1 MAIAVD
7 YREFTPRNSRD
18 DLIRKVEQAPVEHAE
33 AVLAAYDLLQ
43 RLHEKGMIDL
53 LNGLLSAGDTVVER
67 VVDVVSSKEMVTA
80 LRIALIFSNLLSS
93 IDPDKL
99 HAVISN
105 AGKDAPS
112 LLAIGK
118 QAASKDAR
126 RGMAAAVGLLNVFGE
141 ALNAQQAGRAKRA
154 RYFMDGC
161 HGRNYRAID
170 IGKRSR
176 FLNVMA
182 ERVTGF
188 TSQTA
193 EETLAVEEPLEIQ
206 LGYGKAEDER

>member
-1 MAIAVD
+1 MAVAVGF
-7 YREFTPRNSRD
+7 REFTPRNSRE
-18 DLIRKVEQAPVEHAE
+18 DLIRKVEQAPVAHAE

-53 LNGLLSAGDTVVER
+53 LSGLLSAGDTVVER
-67 VVDVVSSKEMVTA
+67 LVDVISSREMVTA

-118 QAASKDAR
+118 QATSKDAR

-141 ALNAQQAGRAKRA
+141 ALNAQEVGPAK
-154 RYFMDGC
+154 G
-161 HGRNYRAID
+161 
-170 IGKRSR
+170 
-176 FLNVMA
+176 
-182 ERVTGF
+182 
-188 TSQTA
+188 
-193 EETLAVEEPLEIQ
+193 
-206 LGYGKAEDER
+206 